1 MMLHNFVIDTG
12 VQMFPPSQNGPIHIE
27 DDDIEPLTNGP
38 DAVIGY
44 NLGYLPVLP
53 RRGQQ
58 ITTETVTT
66 IAPTRTEENN
76 TIIRRPNILREI
88 QNQGIQR
95 PSYNIIYNC
104 NLNGNEDVVYEFKS
118 E

>member
-12 VQMFPPSQNGPIHIE
+12 VQMFPLSQNGSIHIE

-38 DAVIGY
+38 DAVIRY

-53 RRGQQ
+53 QRGQQ

-66 IAPTRTEENN
+66 IAPTRTKEDN

-95 PSYNIIYNC
+95 PSYNIIRNC
-104 NLNGNEDVVYEFKS
+104 DLNGNEDVVYEV

>member
-38 DAVIGY
+38 DTVIGY

-53 RRGQQ
+53 QRGQQ
-58 ITTETVTT
+58 ITTETVMT
-66 IAPTRTEENN
+66 IAPTRTEEEN
-76 TIIRRPNILREI
+76 TIILFELSLDEVKYLLRFLFGHGCSGNDMNIH
-88 QNQGIQR
+88 
-95 PSYNIIYNC
+95 
-104 NLNGNEDVVYEFKS
+104 
-118 E
+118 

>member
-12 VQMFPPSQNGPIHIE
+12 VQMFPLSQNGPIHIE

-38 DAVIGY
+38 DTVIGY

-53 RRGQQ
+53 QRGQQ

-88 QNQGIQR
+88 QNMCFSMGFEVLDHD
-95 PSYNIIYNC
+95 
-104 NLNGNEDVVYEFKS
+104 NLILHVELLPQ
-118 E
+118 